1 MGLTAAGVPHRA
13 GGVDA
18 AMKVLD
24 ERTDVEFAGAS
35 EGGQDLSLRERS
47 APFVQIAGAV
57 KSNKSVSGRK
67 NKMRLRF
74 KATHV
79 VLAMLCIM
87 YFITYIDRVNISTA
101 ASEIQ
106 KELHLSNT
114 QLGLVFS
121 AFAYPY
127 LLFQVIGGWVGD
139 RFGPRKTLFWCG
151 LIWAASTIMTGF
163 VTSLL
168 TLFIARV
175 ALGFGEGATFPTAT
189 RAMQYWTPANK
200 RGFAQGLT
208 HAFARLGNALTP
220 PLIAALMA
228 WLTWRGSFIVL
239 GLVSLVWGVVWALYF
254 RNEPKDHPSIT
265 EAELASLPP
274 RPAATRPEVPWG
286 PLLRRMWPVTL
297 TYFCYGWSLWLY
309 LNWLP
314 LFFKNNYSLDIKN
327 SALFASGVF
336 FAGVVGDSLGGILSD
351 GILKRTGNVRF
362 ARLSV
367 TVAGFAGALVSLFP
381 ILFIHDI
388 TVVALCLSGGFFF
401 AEITDRPDVV
411 GADGYRPEIFRHG
424 RGPDEYRLGIGGDR
438 LAAGGRLRDRPDRQL
453 VFAVPDVDGIAA
465 ARRLL
470 RVPDAS
476 GNAVRGGRRR

>member
-1 MGLTAAGVPHRA
+1 
-13 GGVDA
+13 
-18 AMKVLD
+18 
-24 ERTDVEFAGAS
+24 
-35 EGGQDLSLRERS
+35 
-47 APFVQIAGAV
+47 
-57 KSNKSVSGRK
+57 
-67 NKMRLRF
+67 MRLRL

-79 VLAMLCIM
+79 VLAMLCLM
-87 YFITYIDRVNISTA
+87 YLITYIDRVNIGTA

-106 KELHLSNT
+106 KELGLSNT

-139 RFGPRKTLFWCG
+139 RFGPRRTLFWCG
-151 LIWAASTIMTGF
+151 LIWAAATIMTGF
-163 VTSLL
+163 VTGIV

-189 RAMQYWTPANK
+189 RAMQYWTPASK

-220 PLIAALMA
+220 PLIALLMA

-239 GLVSLVWGVVWALYF
+239 GLVSLLWGVVWVLYF
-254 RNEPKDHPSIT
+254 RNEPRIT
-265 EAELASLPP
+265 PRSP
-274 RPAATRPEVPWG
+274 RPNWRRCRRARRVRG
-286 PLLRRMWPVTL
+286 PRCHGDRCCAGCGRSTL
-297 TYFCYGWSLWLY
+297 TYFCYGWCLWLY

-351 GILKRTGNVRF
+351 GILKRTGNVRL

-367 TVAGFAGALVSLFP
+367 TVTGFAGALLSLFP

-388 TVVALCLSGGFFF
+388 TVVALCLSSGFFF
-401 AEITDRPDVV
+401 AEIT
-411 GADGYRPEIFRHG
+411 I
-424 RGPDEYRLGIGGDR
+424 GPMWSVPMDIAPKYSGTAAGLMNTGSA
-438 LAAGGRLRDRPDRQL
+438 LAAIVSPLVAGYVIDLTGNWYLPFLMSMGLLLVGGFCAFLMHPETPFEADEVMVPAGRP
-453 VFAVPDVDGIAA
+453 VAA
-465 ARRLL
+465 E
-470 RVPDAS
+470 
-476 GNAVRGGRRR
+476 

>member
-1 MGLTAAGVPHRA
+1 
-13 GGVDA
+13 
-18 AMKVLD
+18 
-24 ERTDVEFAGAS
+24 
-35 EGGQDLSLRERS
+35 
-47 APFVQIAGAV
+47 
-57 KSNKSVSGRK
+57 
-67 NKMRLRF
+67 MRLRF

-79 VLAMLCIM
+79 VLAMLCVM

-106 KELHLSNT
+106 KELGLSNT

-139 RFGPRKTLFWCG
+139 RFGPRRTLFWCG
-151 LIWAASTIMTGF
+151 MIWA
-163 VTSLL
+163 
-168 TLFIARV
+168 
-175 ALGFGEGATFPTAT
+175 GATFPTAT
-189 RAMQYWTPANK
+189 RAMQYWTPAAK
-200 RGFAQGLT
+200 RGFAQGIT

-220 PLIAALMA
+220 PLIAALMF

-239 GLVSLVWGVVWALYF
+239 GLVSLVWGVVWAWYF
-254 RNEPKDHPSIT
+254 RNEPKDHPGIT

-274 RPAATRPEVPWG
+274 RPANMRPEIPWG

-297 TYFCYGWSLWLY
+297 TYFCYGWCLWLY

-351 GILKRTGNVRF
+351 RIFKKTGDVRF

-367 TVAGFAGALVSLFP
+367 TIVGFAGAFLSLLP
-381 ILFIHDI
+381 ILFMHDI
-388 TVVALCLSGGFFF
+388 TIVALCLSGGFFF
-401 AEITDRPDVV
+401 AELVI
-411 GADGYRPEIFRHG
+411 
-424 RGPDEYRLGIGGDR
+424 GPMWSVPMDIAPKYSGTAAGLMNTGSA
-438 LAAGGRLRDRPDRQL
+438 LAAIVSPLVAGYVIDVTGNWYLPFLMSMGLLLLGGFSAFLMHPETP
-453 VFAVPDVDGIAA
+453 FEEGDVT
-465 ARRLL
+465 
-470 RVPDAS
+470 PM
-476 GNAVRGGRRR
+476 AVRPVAAG

>member
-1 MGLTAAGVPHRA
+1 
-13 GGVDA
+13 
-18 AMKVLD
+18 
-24 ERTDVEFAGAS
+24 
-35 EGGQDLSLRERS
+35 
-47 APFVQIAGAV
+47 
-57 KSNKSVSGRK
+57 
-67 NKMRLRF
+67 MRLQL

-79 VLAMLCIM
+79 VLGLLCVM
-87 YFITYIDRVNISTA
+87 YFITYVDRVNIGTA

-139 RFGPRKTLFWCG
+139 RFGPRRTLFWCG
-151 LIWAASTIMTGF
+151 LIWASATIMTGF
-163 VTSLL
+163 VTGLV

-189 RAMQYWTPANK
+189 RAMQYWTPAGR

-208 HAFARLGNALTP
+208 HAFARLGNAVTP
-220 PLIAALMA
+220 PLIAVLMA

-239 GLVSLVWGVVWALYF
+239 GLVSLLWGVVWVLYF

-265 EAELASLPP
+265 SEELASLPP
-274 RPAATRPEVPWG
+274 RAPGARPKVPWG
-286 PLLRRMWPVTL
+286 PLLARMWPVTL

-314 LFFKNNYSLDIKN
+314 LFFKNNFSLDIKN

-351 GILKRTGNVRF
+351 GILKRTGNVRL

-367 TVAGFAGALVSLFP
+367 TVTGFAGALASLIP

-388 TVVALCLSGGFFF
+388 TVVALCLSSGFFF
-401 AEITDRPDVV
+401 IEITIGPMWSVPMDIAPKFSGTASGLMNTGSAFAAIVSPLVAGYVIDVTGNWYLPFLMSMGLLV
-411 GADGYRPEIFRHG
+411 LGGFCAFLMHPEIPFEEG
-424 RGPDEYRLGIGGDR
+424 EAVLPGSQAV
-438 LAAGGRLRDRPDRQL
+438 AAE
-453 VFAVPDVDGIAA
+453 
-465 ARRLL
+465 
-470 RVPDAS
+470 
-476 GNAVRGGRRR
+476 

>member
-1 MGLTAAGVPHRA
+1 
-13 GGVDA
+13 
-18 AMKVLD
+18 
-24 ERTDVEFAGAS
+24 
-35 EGGQDLSLRERS
+35 
-47 APFVQIAGAV
+47 
-57 KSNKSVSGRK
+57 
-67 NKMRLRF
+67 MRLRF

-79 VLAMLCIM
+79 VLGLLCVM
-87 YFITYIDRVNISTA
+87 YLITYVDRVNIGTA

-139 RFGPRKTLFWCG
+139 HFGPRRTLFWCG
-151 LIWAASTIMTGF
+151 LIWAGATIMTGF
-163 VTSLL
+163 VTGLA
-168 TLFIARV
+168 TLFVARV

-189 RAMQYWTPANK
+189 RAMQYWTPASR

-239 GLVSLVWGVVWALYF
+239 GLVSLLWGAAWVLYF

-265 EAELASLPP
+265 AEELASLPP
-274 RPAATRPEVPWG
+274 RPSGSRPAVPWG
-286 PLLRRMWPVTL
+286 ALLLRMWPVTL

-314 LFFKNNYSLDIKN
+314 LFFKNSYSLDIKN

-351 GILKRTGNVRF
+351 GILERTGKVRF

-367 TVAGFAGALVSLFP
+367 VVAGFTGALLSLFP

-388 TVVALCLSGGFFF
+388 SVVALCLSAGFFF
-401 AEITDRPDVV
+401 IEITIGPMWSVPMDIAPKFSGTASGLMNTGSAFAAIVSPLV
-411 GADGYRPEIFRHG
+411 AGYVIDLTGNWYLPFLMSMGLLVLGGLTAFLMHPEVPFEAG
-424 RGPDEYRLGIGGDR
+424 EGIP
-438 LAAGGRLRDRPDRQL
+438 AAGRP
-453 VFAVPDVDGIAA
+453 VAA
-465 ARRLL
+465 E
-470 RVPDAS
+470 
-476 GNAVRGGRRR
+476 